1 MPTIYHDFN
10 INTSKEKVFEAVS
23 THYGLDNW
31 WTQRSSGK
39 QEIGSVFNLYFSEE
53 YNWFA
58 EISILI
64 HNEQVEFKMTKA
76 KEEWLPTSFGFI
88 LTEEKPEITSVQFY
102 HKDWAAISKEFRV
115 ASFCWA
121 DLLRQ
126 MKQYLEKGIITPFN
140 ERN

>member
-1 MPTIYHDFN
+1 MQTIYHDFT
-10 INTSKEKVFEAVS
+10 INTAIEKVFETIS
-23 THYGLDNW
+23 TPYGLDTW

-39 QEIGSVFNLYFSEE
+39 QEIGSVFNLFFTEE

-58 EISILI
+58 EVSILK
-64 HNEQVEFKMTKA
+64 NNDQVEFKITKA
-76 KEEWLPTSFGFI
+76 TEEWLPTSFGFN
-88 LTEEKPEITSVQFY
+88 LKEESPGVTAVQFY
-102 HKDWAAISKEFRV
+102 HKDWKEISKEYRT

-140 ERN
+140 QRN

>member
-1 MPTIYHDFN
+1 MPTIYHDFTVT
-10 INTSKEKVFEAVS
+10 TSKEKVFDAIS
-23 THYGLDNW
+23 TPYGLDNW

-39 QEIGSVFNLYFSEE
+39 QEIGAVFNLFFTEE

-58 EISILI
+58 EISILK
-64 HNEQVEFKMTKA
+64 HHEQVEFKMIKA
-76 KEEWLPTSFGFI
+76 TPEWLPTCFGFI
-88 LTEEKPEITSVQFY
+88 LKEIKPNITSVEFY
-102 HKDWAAISKEFRV
+102 HKDWVEISKEYRV

-140 ERN
+140 KRS

>member
-1 MPTIYHDFN
+1 MPTIYHDFT
-10 INTSKEKVFEAVS
+10 INTSKEKVFEAIS
-23 THYGLDNW
+23 TPYGLDNW
-31 WTQRSSGK
+31 WTQRSSGN
-39 QEIGSVFNLYFSEE
+39 QEIGAVFNLYFTEE

-58 EISILI
+58 EISILK

-76 KEEWLPTSFGFI
+76 MEEWLPTSFGFI
-88 LTEEKPEITSVQFY
+88 LKEETPKITSMQFY
-102 HKDWAAISKEFRV
+102 HKDWTEISKEYRV

-140 ERN
+140 KRN